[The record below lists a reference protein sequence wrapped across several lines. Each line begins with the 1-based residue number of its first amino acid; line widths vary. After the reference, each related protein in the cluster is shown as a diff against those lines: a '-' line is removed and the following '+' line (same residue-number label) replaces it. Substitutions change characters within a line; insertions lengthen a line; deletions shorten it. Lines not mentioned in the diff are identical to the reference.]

1 LFSTGISF
9 AYDDL
14 VGGLIVTKAEGA
26 ALQAGVQAGDSVME
40 VNGDLLSEECSED
53 DLYDLLTEKPRPV
66 TVGFWRSCDSPPAST
81 ESLLGNSNAAA
92 TPEGPLSARSRKG
105 MNVPST
111 NDKNTASAKPND
123 QPTSPSTWSCT
134 VCKRENVASSF
145 ACSVCYTK
153 KSGAN
158 KKSSNAKSTVNPA
171 ETPAAAEELVAHES
185 SSSPIEVTENDTS
198 VSSAMSPEIAE
209 LMQMAAEIK
218 SQVNAAGTLTAM
230 KEMTEH
236 YRKAETNDRQRV
248 RLARRFEEDSG
259 KKGTSTESVA
269 APEGEAAASNLGAD
283 FEGVATVNEG
293 ATTAPGFKKQDKKAS
308 KPPLKV
314 DTAGDVSNIKAEE
327 LKKVT
332 PSSRSASPA
341 AAPAWAALQLKKT
354 SRSSPD
360 DKSGKEKEDA
370 SSDGSTPVFKANLK
384 KVNPDD
390 KSVVPKEDAS
400 SDGSTPV
407 FKANLK
413 KVNPDDKSVVPKE
426 GTSKDI
432 STPTYNA
439 LLKKVNPEGTSKP
452 ETPMDDK
459 VISPTAGLKKVSS
472 NDSLASSPAVKE
484 PIAYIAIKERLRKV
498 VPGSG
503 VGTRPEPTKKD
514 SAKAKSVSSR
524 GLGRGPMSADKAPPP
539 ASTSFGRRRSGSV
552 EKKTSQDNVDR
563 TSSSGSVNGKSVPAP
578 GTKDASSTNA
588 SPPAAQAPAATTS
601 KKGGFFGGLK
611 KRAESATSRATA
623 AKSMLSPAK
632 PAFASVTLKK
642 AKSNK
647 PKVEEEKDR
656 DPDFGASASWLPP
669 LDVGSFPP
677 QDGVGMIWDRMREV
691 VAADGGDGKK
701 RERESDV
708 LI

>member
-1 LFSTGISF
+1 M
-9 AYDDL
+9 
-14 VGGLIVTKAEGA
+14 GGLIVTKAEGA

-198 VSSAMSPEIAE
+198 VSSAMSPET
-209 LMQMAAEIK
+209 AEIK

-360 DKSGKEKEDA
+360 DKSGKE
-370 SSDGSTPVFKANLK
+370 
-384 KVNPDD
+384 
-390 KSVVPKEDAS
+390 KEDAS

>member
-1 LFSTGISF
+1 
-9 AYDDL
+9 

-198 VSSAMSPEIAE
+198 VSSAMSPET
-209 LMQMAAEIK
+209 AEIK

-360 DKSGKEKEDA
+360 DKSGKE
-370 SSDGSTPVFKANLK
+370 
-384 KVNPDD
+384 
-390 KSVVPKEDAS
+390 KEDAS